1 MKIRKI
7 AETALTTANVVD
19 SLTNTNSMDAPTIK
33 AINKILS
40 GFGEYLGD
48 GSITISP
55 TVDVYAQVEA
65 MSSTWGYA
73 GAEIG
78 VKVGTPAGATQLK
91 GFQTKTNGHDTLGV
105 PCFATYLYLLPAGGT
120 YTFTIA
126 YDGTSGGSKGKYI
139 KASTIPKL
147 D

>member
-7 AETALTTANVVD
+7 AETALTTASIVD
-19 SLTNTNSMDAPTIK
+19 SLANTNSMDAPTIK
-33 AINKILS
+33 AVNKVLS

-48 GSITISP
+48 TITITP

-65 MSSTWGYA
+65 VNSTWGYA

-78 VKVGTPAGATQLK
+78 IKIATPAGATQLK
-91 GFQTKTNGHDTLGV
+91 GYQVKTNGHDTLGV
-105 PCFATYLYLLPAGGT
+105 PCFAAYLYLLPAGGT
-120 YTFTIA
+120 YTFSMTF
-126 YDGTSGGSKGKYI
+126 DELSGGSKGQYI
-139 KASTIPKL
+139 KAFTIPKL

>member
-1 MKIRKI
+1 MRIRKI
-7 AETALTTANVVD
+7 AETALTTASIVD
-19 SLTNTNSMDAPTIK
+19 SLANTNSMDAPTIK
-33 AINKILS
+33 AINKVLN

-48 GSITISP
+48 TITITP

-65 MSSTWGYA
+65 VNSTWGYA
-73 GAEIG
+73 GGE
-78 VKVGTPAGATQLK
+78 VGIKIATPEGATQLK
-91 GFQTKTNGHDTLGV
+91 GYQTKTNGHDTLGV